1 MRIKYIIP
9 FPFDDEGV
17 ANRAAQVPEEILGP
31 ATEVECVP
39 VRNAGALLDS
49 AYDALVFD
57 MYVTEAGLR
66 AEDEGFDAVVIDTM
80 SDSGLWALRSRLS
93 IPVLGP
99 GLVSFAVGTILGKRF
114 SIVTMWDKWTPLYEK
129 NLDLYRLREHCAS
142 IRAVN
147 IPPDV
152 EALFTG
158 KEDEMFQTLTAEA
171 QKAIDEDGADVI
183 LIGSTTMHQAV
194 EHLRRTLGVP
204 VVNPG
209 LLAIKLAE
217 LFVQLGLSHSKVAY
231 QPPETIQD
239 EKLQSLAAAR

>member
-9 FPFDDEGV
+9 FPFDELGV
-17 ANRAAQVPEEILGP
+17 ANRAAQVPKEILGP
-31 ATEVECVP
+31 DTEVECVP

-80 SDSGLWALRSRLS
+80 SDSGLWALRSRLT
-93 IPVLGP
+93 IPVFGP
-99 GLVSFAVGTILGKRF
+99 GLVTYCVGVMLGKRF

-183 LIGSTTMHQAV
+183 LLGSTTMHQAGDYMA
-194 EHLRRTLGVP
+194 EHLPVP
-204 VVNPG
+204 VINPG
-209 LLAIKLAE
+209 PVAIKMAE
-217 LFVQLGLSHSKVAY
+217 TFVQLGLSHSKVAF
-231 QPPETIQD
+231 PPPSEIVD
-239 EKLQSLAAAR
+239 DRFFSLVDA

>member
-1 MRIKYIIP
+1 
-9 FPFDDEGV
+9 
-17 ANRAAQVPEEILGP
+17 
-31 ATEVECVP
+31 
-39 VRNAGALLDS
+39 
-49 AYDALVFD
+49 
-57 MYVTEAGLR
+57 MYVAEAGLR

-80 SDSGLWALRSRLS
+80 SDSGLWALRSRLT
-93 IPVLGP
+93 IPVFGP
-99 GLVSFAVGTILGKRF
+99 GLVTYCVGIMLGKRF

-183 LIGSTTMHQAV
+183 LLGSTTMHQAGGYIA
-194 EHLRRTLGVP
+194 EHLSVP
-204 VVNPG
+204 VINPG
-209 LLAIKLAE
+209 PVAIKMAE
-217 LFVQLGLSHSKVAY
+217 TLVQLGLSHSKIAF
-231 QPPETIQD
+231 PPPSEIVD
-239 EKLQSLAAAR
+239 DRFFSLVGA